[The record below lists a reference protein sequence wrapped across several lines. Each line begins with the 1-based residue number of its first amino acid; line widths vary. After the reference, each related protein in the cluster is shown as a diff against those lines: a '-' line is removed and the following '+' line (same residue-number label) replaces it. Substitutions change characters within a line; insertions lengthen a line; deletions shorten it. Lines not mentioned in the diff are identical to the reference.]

1 LHYQLD
7 IEGEAVSLGF
17 SPVEGKNTAEV
28 SVDAGTHRVCFHALP
43 DGRLH
48 LVIDGKAIEAF
59 LVAVDNGKQVFIDGH
74 TFLVR
79 NAGKGYSRRPGA
91 RSADEIPDQ
100 VTPPMPS
107 VVVRILVRAGDRVR
121 RGQGLVVVSAMK
133 METTL
138 VAPHDGRVAGINT
151 AVDAKVAP
159 GDILVD
165 IEKEASKDE

>member
-1 LHYQLD
+1 LHYELD
-7 IEGEAVSLGF
+7 IDGEAVSLDF
-17 SPVEGKNTAEV
+17 SPVEGENTAEV
-28 SVDAGTHRVCFHALP
+28 SMDAGTHRVCFHAVP

-48 LVIDGKAIEAF
+48 LVIDGKATEAF
-59 LVAVDNGKQVFIDGH
+59 LVAVGNGKQVFIGGH

-79 NAGKGYSRRPGA
+79 NAGTGYSKRPGA

-107 VVVRILVRAGDRVR
+107 VVVRIFVKAGDRVR

-151 AVDAKVAP
+151 AIDARVAP

-165 IEKEASKDE
+165 IEKESVKDE